1 MKMLKICKLSI
12 SGLSNQVAD
21 LEEQKPLLIESL
33 IILIYH
39 QVYLNRKSLHVHDVY
54 THIACHMLNMTNVVT
69 LANHCVRF
77 TNNVRKSDTQ
87 KLTNVDVNF

>member
-1 MKMLKICKLSI
+1 
-12 SGLSNQVAD
+12 
-21 LEEQKPLLIESL
+21 
-33 IILIYH
+33 
-39 QVYLNRKSLHVHDVY
+39 
-54 THIACHMLNMTNVVT
+54 MLNMTNVVT